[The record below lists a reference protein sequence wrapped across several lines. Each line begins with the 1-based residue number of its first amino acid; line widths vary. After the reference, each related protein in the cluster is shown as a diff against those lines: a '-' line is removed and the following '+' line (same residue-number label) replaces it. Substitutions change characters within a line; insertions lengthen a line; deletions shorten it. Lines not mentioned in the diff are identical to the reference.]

1 MLVLR
6 GHGKIIYLD
15 ALFLYE
21 ETDAQRDAVPFAG
34 VTQLQSGARTQ
45 ASQLPN
51 LEGWQGRG
59 FILKDGFACPTL
71 GLSFHKYM
79 DQMSTAVL
87 IITVKIWKQSRWPT
101 LRKL

>member
-1 MLVLR
+1 MLVLK

-15 ALFLYE
+15 PLFLYE

-45 ASQLPN
+45 ASQLP
-51 LEGWQGRG
+51 QGGG